1 MMRWLWLLF
10 LLLGMGSARADAP
23 RWEDIPLPAPGQALV
38 DTTGTVKPDTLEEV
52 NRLAAGLSAR
62 GQVRMV
68 VVVLPRASEG
78 LDALARELYDS
89 WQVAGGNTEGAVF
102 VLALEDRSV
111 RFEPSWILGTSE
123 DFQAVRESAEQAM
136 RAQTEPDGAVRAA
149 ARVFAEW
156 MEKAAARPERTT
168 VLEPEPFAAF
178 LERPHSGVADP
189 DRLLTPELT
198 RKARQNTGGKSPR
211 MFVVYDRARHPVRAH
226 VLAESLTERWTRS
239 HWLVVVST
247 PPVEVSII
255 PPEEQGGYRRD
266 IPKAAL
272 LWKEAME
279 QLGREPSSPATAAA
293 WDRALEKTKSLDG
306 DDHPS
311 WQELERT
318 ERSTSSSATWV
329 MFLLPVGLFLLAKN
343 TLGRFE
349 DGKGP
354 HSVGTVILY
363 GLPYTVAYGCAIGW
377 VIEQSEVFGIFAA
390 FFSFPWVFIGV
401 RRFCAWC
408 DFNPFYAIGS
418 ACPLVALGLFFSLVA
433 FSSDLFLV
441 GPLVRTVEVRE
452 LPRATGGAF
461 HLRDAALRK
470 DYSAN
475 RRIERGTTGMKSA
488 TLAPLVGEGWTPDQP
503 VPAWLL
509 CRHHRNYEEECNWD
523 GPITDVVAPTSWG
536 VLATDQVIARAEL
549 ITGLRSAPGAR
560 LLSRSEDAEA
570 SVSRVL
576 RRGLLL
582 PLLFVGAFVF
592 FAIYGPRWDEA
603 ARRERPSQRPA
614 TRSQKKKARHKSGK

>member
-1 MMRWLWLLF
+1 MMRWCWLLF

-38 DTTGTVKPDTLEEV
+38 DTTGTMKPDTLEEV

-78 LDALARELYDS
+78 LDALARELHDS

-102 VLALEDRSV
+102 VIALEDRSV
-111 RFEPSWILGTSE
+111 RFEPSWILGTEE

-136 RAQTEPDGAVRAA
+136 RAQTEADGAVRAA

-156 MEKAAARPERTT
+156 MEKAAARPERAT
-168 VLEPEPFAAF
+168 VREPEPFAAF

-211 MFVVYDRARHPVRAH
+211 MFVVYDRARHPVRAD
-226 VLAESLTERWTRS
+226 VLAESLADRWTKS

-255 PPEEQGGYRRD
+255 PPGDSNEPGGYRRE

-272 LWKEAME
+272 LWKQAME
-279 QLGREPSSPATAAA
+279 QLGREPSGPATAAA

-318 ERSTSSSATWV
+318 ERTSNSANWAA
-329 MFLLPVGLFLLAKN
+329 LLLVVGLFVLVKN
-343 TLGRFE
+343 TIWKLQ

-354 HSVGTVILY
+354 HSVGTVILC
-363 GLPYTVAYGCAIGW
+363 GLAYTVAYGCAIGW
-377 VIEQSEVFGIFAA
+377 VLEQSEVLGIFAA

-418 ACPLVALGLFFSLVA
+418 GCPLAALGLFFSLVA

-452 LPRATGGAF
+452 LPRAMGGAF

-488 TLAPLVGEGWTPDQP
+488 TLAPLVSEGWTPDQP

-509 CRHHRNYEEECNWD
+509 CRHHSNWEEECNWD
-523 GPITDVVAPTSWG
+523 DPITDVIAPTSLG
-536 VLATDQVIARAEL
+536 VSATSNLIARAEL

-603 ARRERPSQRPA
+603 ARRERPSQMRGN
-614 TRSQKKKARHKSGK
+614 RKQSRKKKA